1 MEKSDQFV
9 YSKLRYDETF
19 QYRYEE
25 GDGVMERS
33 VKVNGEAALNIGD
46 GHKMTF
52 EEWNKLGIELNNEWE
67 HIATHV

>member
-1 MEKSDQFV
+1 
-9 YSKLRYDETF
+9 
-19 QYRYEE
+19 
-25 GDGVMERS
+25 MERS
-33 VKVNGEAALNIGD
+33 VKVIGEAALNIGD

>member
-1 MEKSDQFV
+1 
-9 YSKLRYDETF
+9 
-19 QYRYEE
+19 
-25 GDGVMERS
+25 MERS

-46 GHKMTF
+46 GHTMTF